1 MDPTA
6 APTATPAP
14 LLAAPALDPAATVQA
29 VDPGLASQAAAP
41 ALPLPDPAAL
51 APLHDLSPWGLF
63 LQADPVVKGVM
74 LLLVLASLACWTVI
88 FEKLVTLRRLRREAR
103 QLAAMASGERVPT
116 TLPERADLA
125 SAALRGGVPEW
136 RAGQGSRETDGEY
149 RARLDAAMRKGVAA
163 MLKPAAS
170 GMQLL
175 ATTGSVAPFVGLFG
189 TVWGIMNSF
198 SGIAASNDTSL
209 SVVAPGIAEA
219 LFATAIGLVAAIPAV
234 IAYNRLGASLAG
246 LRAEA
251 LEAASDLARRLARS
265 AAPGLA
271 EARPHRGAAE

>member
-6 APTATPAP
+6 
-14 LLAAPALDPAATVQA
+14 
-29 VDPGLASQAAAP
+29 
-41 ALPLPDPAAL
+41 PLPTLPPA
-51 APLHDLSPWGLF
+51 HDLSPWALF

-74 LLLVLASLACWTVI
+74 LLLVLASIACWTVI
-88 FEKLVTLRRLRREAR
+88 IEKLATLRRLRREAR
-103 QLAAMASGERVPT
+103 ELGAMAAGERVPT

-125 SAALRGGVPEW
+125 AAALRAGVPEW
-136 RAGQGSRETDGEY
+136 RAGQGGKETDGEY
-149 RARLDAAMRKGVAA
+149 RARLDGAMRKGVAQA
-163 MLKPAAS
+163 LKPAAS
-170 GMQLL
+170 GLQLL

-234 IAYNRLGASLAG
+234 IAYNRLGASLAT

-251 LEAASDLARRLARS
+251 LEAASDLAARLARN
-265 AAPGLA
+265 AAPSGLT
-271 EARPHRGAAE
+271 EARPRLRPAE